1 MRRKNTKFIAS
12 LLSSSKC
19 ITRKLSY
26 RKDYRAMRPTY
37 GCSENFW
44 ESIGAPHGNE
54 ILNGLLFIWSILW
67 MKFVALPVPETI
79 GVYSKKFGQSW
90 IRPRSLF

>member
-12 LLSSSKC
+12 RCLLSNSKC

-37 GCSENFW
+37 GCSENFQVNW
-44 ESIGAPHGNE
+44 YATRQRNFKWAFVLIDPMNE
-54 ILNGLLFIWSILW
+54 VRSF
-67 MKFVALPVPETI
+67 TR
-79 GVYSKKFGQSW
+79 SW
-90 IRPRSLF
+90 DYRGTQKNLGSPWICPSSLF